1 MGRAYRY
8 FSDREFSSYHI
19 ISRTSRGEFLI
30 DDEGKEYFMRLMF
43 KLSKAFYV
51 DITSFVI
58 MSNHFHILL
67 SNYEFVPGANV

>member
-30 DDEGKEYFMRLMF
+30 EVIE
-43 KLSKAFYV
+43 KLRAIHES
-51 DITSFVI
+51 
-58 MSNHFHILL
+58 
-67 SNYEFVPGANV
+67 